1 MSDRPT
7 LFGAPMINAM
17 LAGRKWQTRRLINP
31 QPPENVTSAGVI
43 SRSTQGQTDEWSWL
57 SGDPTDC
64 DTWGFEGDFKV
75 SFRPGDRIYVRE
87 TYFQRGHWEPV
98 ADRQT
103 KGGRQKW
110 AFVPADDVIL
120 FDAPATYR
128 KGRRNGEVETNAWHQ
143 RLGRFMPRAAS
154 RLTLI
159 VEAVRVERLQAISY
173 EDAQAEGVER
183 DGRFW
188 KEYSG
193 RPITAC
199 NERES
204 YCSLWNSLHDKA
216 GERWADNP
224 FVVAVSFRVVRD
236 NIDQV
241 PA

>member
-1 MSDRPT
+1 
-7 LFGAPMINAM
+7 MINAM
-17 LAGRKWQTRRLINP
+17 LADRKTQTRRLVNP

-98 ADRQT
+98 AGRQT

-120 FDAPATYR
+120 FDAPASFR
-128 KGRRNGEVETNAWHQ
+128 KGRHAADPAAIAWHQ

-159 VEAVRVERLQAISY
+159 VEAVRVERLQAIS
-173 EDAQAEGVER
+173 DADAIAEGVACWVCGGPV
-183 DGRFW
+183 DGTSENDCDCFHTRAAA
-188 KEYSG
+188 
-193 RPITAC
+193 IA
-199 NERES
+199 S
-204 YCSLWNSLHDKA
+204 YAVLWETLH
-216 GERWADNP
+216 GEGSWEANP
-224 FVVAVSFRVVRD
+224 FVVAVSFHVVRG